1 MLRLNFILNVYKEI
15 FEKNDTAIA
24 ARSLIQR
31 DIPWNINNSIACD
44 SCEKAPINVPNVGN

>member
-31 DIPWNINNSIACD
+31 DIPWNINNS
-44 SCEKAPINVPNVGN
+44 SLRLLWEGSH

>member
-1 MLRLNFILNVYKEI
+1 MLRLNFILNVYKKI

-31 DIPWNINNSIACD
+31 DIPWNITVARD
-44 SCEKAPINVPNVGN
+44 SCEKALINVPNVGN

>member
-1 MLRLNFILNVYKEI
+1 MYYNTILLNDMLRLNFILNVYKEI

-31 DIPWNINNSIACD
+31 DIP
-44 SCEKAPINVPNVGN
+44 